1 MHTGKAIDKLG
12 LDLDNGAFSWQITM
26 YAQARADAF
35 SERFRPPLPQK
46 DACEGPT
53 DLRESEDVFHRQF
66 ISLQTSLMDSVDRQV
81 EAIQGKLNENDIEL
95 ARVVDEKKA
104 IGVNLHKANMH
115 VGKLND
121 KLFSASENETK
132 LLHRCRDLEAEKD
145 ALKAELKSMADMN
158 LNLVS
163 NLNTVKSHLE
173 EATDKN
179 VKLTDLNTAY
189 NSDLKIHR
197 RMEGKVKKELL
208 YVDQRRKV
216 AEIDLE
222 EHKRTI
228 EKLVQNKNET
238 DLIMEA
244 QKQETSIANQTIA
257 KLHQGLNILTLII
270 IKLGAPL
277 KEIATM
283 KAAKSKI
290 EKQWEE
296 SFTAMSKRDS
306 TFQSV
311 ENQKQQIKED
321 FEEAIMINRSLKSEL
336 EETHKRLSMKD
347 LECKT
352 LEDKVQFLQN
362 SIRVTELKQ
371 QETRGSL
378 VEAQVAES
386 LYKQEL
392 DKIAKEELE
401 RKSSAVSELKG
412 KIEALKA
419 DFDEKMRNEV
429 IFLAAKKEE
438 QVKLQAQA
446 EIESKKRE
454 EFGKNTELR
463 HANAELHLQLHQK
476 QEQLK
481 DLQNENKVLQRSYND
496 INTHYNKLYDE
507 ARHLMYDLERK
518 EHDVNYLK
526 SKMQGQTE
534 SDTAIPLK
542 VELEKMQKES
552 AAIKIENDNIQKMWL
567 EAQKEI
573 SKGKAEIKRILDD
586 NIYLRTQLGITDTI
600 KIKTSEEIERAR
612 SKEYEHKM
620 EYSRLQSEFRKL
632 QPIVNEYRQKTLELE
647 QKLTEAKDAIKQEH
661 ENALTA
667 TMMLKTEI
675 RRLQEEK
682 KEEKRNNLQE
692 ERSFQALER
701 KYILVRE
708 MVAKLKR
715 ERTELQRTCFEF
727 KMKFDEMEKMYFNSQ
742 LAAKRMS
749 EKAGQTVGE
758 IVTRLSS
765 NTKTCAAAHQESS
778 SGDSS
783 IVLIQPQLDN
793 TSVLQSVKLP
803 PPIWAS
809 LATTPRQSTSAKTE
823 ALPTENTDVSSSVHE
838 SSSLSYRSDPPDF
851 AAWKLKFESLTTERT
866 FLIHENG
873 ILKQRIDEL
882 GMKISKLERS
892 NKESAAHVASL
903 ENDLSSSEN
912 QVKTLF
918 ARCTKSERIA
928 ASIEKQFKEAKPNI
942 KIDYSSVI
950 EAEPSTQLIAALMCP
965 DASSI
970 QKKDRGLTYKA
981 ARIPPIMK
989 TVLN

>member
-392 DKIAKEELE
+392 DKVSRHHSIAKEELE

-481 DLQNENKVLQRSYND
+481 DLQNESKVLQRSYND

-526 SKMQGQTE
+526 SKMQG
-534 SDTAIPLK
+534 DTAIPLK

-793 TSVLQSVKLP
+793 TS
-803 PPIWAS
+803 
-809 LATTPRQSTSAKTE
+809 
-823 ALPTENTDVSSSVHE
+823 
-838 SSSLSYRSDPPDF
+838 
-851 AAWKLKFESLTTERT
+851 
-866 FLIHENG
+866 
-873 ILKQRIDEL
+873 RIDEL